1 MTSATNIRGFEPN
14 RDFWTGRPV
23 AVTGATGFLG
33 SHLTSVLAALGA
45 RVVVLVRDAVP
56 SSAIR
61 DRWWPKVSIVN
72 GPVEDQAL
80 MERMLGEYEVA
91 TVFHLAAQTQVGVA
105 NRDPVPTYEANVRG
119 TWALLEA
126 ARRSSTIRQ
135 IVTAS
140 SDKAY
145 GAQPV
150 LPYTEDMPLLAI
162 NPYDVSKAC
171 SDLIAQSFARVHDVP
186 VVVTRCGNF
195 FGPGD
200 MNWERLVPG
209 TIRLLLKGQRPVIRS
224 DGTMTRDYLYVIDG
238 VLAYL
243 QLAEAV
249 SAEPTLK
256 GEAFNFSSES
266 PLSVLQLVEMLQ
278 AAAGTEL
285 EPDIR
290 ATARHEIPHQY
301 LSAAKARKM
310 LGWHPRHTMAE
321 AIAETVDWY
330 RGVVS
335 LGDAATP

>member
-1 MTSATNIRGFEPN
+1 MTTGTNITPFEPN
-14 RDFWTGRPV
+14 SEFWDGRRV

-33 SHLTSVLAALGA
+33 NHLTAALTALGA
-45 RVVVLVRDAVP
+45 RIVVLVRDTIP
-56 SSAIR
+56 SSALR
-61 DRWWPKVSIVN
+61 DVWWPKVSIIT
-72 GPVEDQAL
+72 GAVEEQSL
-80 MERMLGEYEVA
+80 MERMLGEYDVA

-105 NRDPVPTYEANVRG
+105 NRNPAPTYEANVRG

-126 ARRSSTIRQ
+126 ARRSSSVRQ

-145 GAQPV
+145 GEQTV
-150 LPYTEDMPLLAI
+150 LPYTEDMPLRAVHS
-162 NPYDVSKAC
+162 YDVSKAC
-171 SDLIAQSFARVHDVP
+171 SDLIAQSFARTYDLP

-200 MNWERLVPG
+200 TNWERLVPG
-209 TIRLLLKGQRPVIRS
+209 TVRLLLQGQRPVIRS
-224 DGTMTRDYLYVIDG
+224 DGTLTRDYLYVADG

-243 QLAEAV
+243 QLAEAI
-249 SAEPTLK
+249 SEDPTLG
-256 GEAFNFSSES
+256 GEAFNFSTES

-278 AAAGTEL
+278 AATGTEL

-290 ATARHEIPHQY
+290 ATARHEISHQY
-301 LSAAKARKM
+301 LSAAKARRM
-310 LGWHPRHTMAE
+310 LGWEPRHTMQE

-335 LGDAATP
+335 NGGQ